1 MYNIKRKGKRGYMTI
16 ERENRATLLFQSIDN
31 QDTEAFLAFLADDV
45 LFRFGNADPVN
56 GKAAVGEVV
65 SAFFASVKGM
75 HHDLVSIWNEEDA
88 VICHGTVTYTR
99 HDSTTLSVPFANI
112 LGISD
117 NLIKEYLI
125 FVDVSG
131 LYSST

>member
-1 MYNIKRKGKRGYMTI
+1 MG
-16 ERENRATLLFQSIDN
+16 REDWATRLFRSIDD
-31 QDTEAFLAFLADDV
+31 QDTEAFLSFLADDV
-45 LFRFGNADPVN
+45 LFRFGNADSVN
-56 GKAAVGEVV
+56 GKTAVGEVV
-65 SAFFASVKGM
+65 GAFFDSVKGM
-75 HHDLVSIWNEEDA
+75 HHDLVGIWNEEDA

-112 LGISD
+112 LGVSD

-131 LYSST
+131 LYTSA

>member
-1 MYNIKRKGKRGYMTI
+1 MGK
-16 ERENRATLLFQSIDN
+16 ENWATQLFQSIDN
-31 QDTEAFLAFLADDV
+31 QDTEAFLAFLSDDV

-56 GKAAVGEVV
+56 GKDAVGEVV
-65 SAFFASVKGM
+65 SGFFGSVKGM
-75 HHDLVSIWNEEDA
+75 HHDLVRVWDEDGV

-112 LGISD
+112 LGIGN

-125 FVDVSG
+125 FVDVSE
-131 LYSST
+131 LYGSA